1 MTCWSY
7 VHRDVR
13 LSDVKHILGYLD
25 AGSGSMLLQAILG
38 GAAGIAVAFRA
49 WKSRLKGKKAVDEAL
64 ATTEQPEQVT
74 EGS

>member
-1 MTCWSY
+1 MNCWSY
-7 VHRDVR
+7 VHQGVR
-13 LSDVKHILGYLD
+13 LFPVKHILGYLD

-64 ATTEQPEQVT
+64 STTEQPEQVT